1 MTEDTFYEDLKVLSD
16 KIKWLKG
23 ENERLQ
29 IENGLLRKA
38 SEEQRE
44 LNGALRV
51 ELQQLT
57 NGGSHD
63 NRTLDELY
71 S

>member
-1 MTEDTFYEDLKVLSD
+1 MPKDTIMQDLKVLADRIS
-16 KIKWLKG
+16 WLKG

>member
-71 S
+71 T